1 MIISCEKAY
10 LSEAVNTVSKA
21 ASVKSPLP
29 VLEGI
34 LISTD
39 GDCILLTAN
48 NLELGIECRI
58 PAEVIEEGSVVISD
72 ARVFSEIIRKLPND
86 FIHIDV
92 RENLNTTIKCQNSVY
107 QIMSLGSVEFPE
119 LPVISEDSAITISSL
134 LLKSMIRQTSYAI
147 AQKNDKPVLTGSLFE
162 IEDNT
167 LSVVSLDGFRLAVRK
182 EIVTAPEN
190 RKFIIPGKTLSELSK
205 ILKDDDNPVTVKV
218 TDKYALFEVLDTK
231 VISRLI
237 DGEYFNYKSIIPRDF
252 KIKTKVNLADI
263 ITCVERADPIVS
275 VDVFKNPVKM
285 TLNDDTITIDCM
297 TSTGVVKD
305 VIEIESCKGE
315 IEIGFNQK
323 YLHDALSACECE
335 VINMEFNGSLNP
347 CIITPEEGG
356 GFIYMV
362 LPVRLTK

>member
-1 MIISCEKAY
+1 MIFSCEKAY
-10 LSEAVNTVSKA
+10 LAEAVGIVSKA
-21 ASVKSPLP
+21 AAIKSPIP

-39 GDCILLTAN
+39 GDSIILTAN
-48 NLELGIECRI
+48 NLELGIECKI
-58 PAEVIEEGSVVISD
+58 PADVIEEGSVVISD

-86 FIHIDV
+86 YINIDV
-92 RENLNTTIKCQNSVY
+92 KENLNTTIKCQNSVY
-107 QIMSLGSVEFPE
+107 KIMSLGSVEFPE
-119 LPVISEDSAITISSL
+119 LPVINKENTVIINSP

-147 AQKNDKPVLTGSLFE
+147 AIKNDKPVLTGSLFE

-167 LSVVSLDGFRLAVRK
+167 LSIVSLDGFRLAVRK
-182 EIVTAPEN
+182 EFVGNSVNA
-190 RKFIIPGKTLSELSK
+190 KFIVPGKTLSELSK
-205 ILKDDDNPVTVKV
+205 ILKDEDTPVNIKV
-218 TDKYALFEVLDTK
+218 TDKYALFEINNTK

-237 DGEYFNYKSIIPRDF
+237 DGEFFNYKSIIPKDF
-252 KIKTKVNLADI
+252 KIKTKVNLADL

-297 TSTGVVKD
+297 TSTGMVKD

-323 YLHDALSACECE
+323 YLHDALSACECD
-335 VINMEFNGSLNP
+335 VINLEFNGSLNP
-347 CIITPEEGG
+347 CIITPEEGDS
-356 GFIYMV
+356 FLYMV
-362 LPVRLTK
+362 LPVRMSK